1 MHPYVFLPVCGAG
14 LVEIERTFPW
24 SSYRSRGPRGSAVCP
39 LRWCR
44 LEPHSNSQYQGLLGS
59 LGTPVY
65 NHLPISTI
73 KEHLWGPAL
82 FLPPPWGSL
91 SHGPWGGPLAALF
104 QLWDEVAPPPGEMLL
119 LWGSTTFQNPFCSR
133 SCSGQLSVFLGCW
146 IFLAAFIGPWLCLAT
161 SQDGLGCPLEL
172 AKHPSQNTEGST
184 SVLATPSE
192 TSFPQCPPTR
202 STLSRI
208 PSISSKVPLGS
219 VKVWSL
225 SHESCGDSKTFGNR
239 RRRWHP
245 TAVLLPGKSRG
256 RRSLV
261 GCSPWGR

>member
-1 MHPYVFLPVCGAG
+1 MAGLHEAKERFHHPRDASSFLRGSAQWTVHMFGASLSSVFEIMKHLSLKYHLKQQCGDWSSKNDSGNICQTAFPQKSGAQNTRTPIPLTNVVWMHPYVFLPVCGAG

-65 NHLPISTI
+65 NHLPISTTQ
-73 KEHLWGPAL
+73 EHFWGPAL

-146 IFLAAFIGPWLCLAT
+146 IFWL
-161 SQDGLGCPLEL
+161 PLL
-172 AKHPSQNTEGST
+172 DHGSAWPPHRMVWD
-184 SVLATPSE
+184 VL
-192 TSFPQCPPTR
+192 
-202 STLSRI
+202 
-208 PSISSKVPLGS
+208 
-219 VKVWSL
+219 WS
-225 SHESCGDSKTFGNR
+225 
-239 RRRWHP
+239 
-245 TAVLLPGKSRG
+245 
-256 RRSLV
+256 
-261 GCSPWGR
+261 